1 MPDCLSQEYSTYVDD
16 TDVGCGMKLSS
27 RNRKKPFLKPKDF
40 RIVNS
45 CRFTEIN
52 NSVFFAFSLYKTYK
66 ERLRASQGPTLVDAF
81 VGFVYSGSRTVNWL
95 H

>member
-1 MPDCLSQEYSTYVDD
+1 MLDCLSQEYSVYVDD

-45 CRFTEIN
+45 CPFTEIN
-52 NSVFFAFSLYKTYK
+52 SIFFAFSLYKTYRK
-66 ERLRASQGPTLVDAF
+66 RLRTSQGPTLVDAF
-81 VGFVYSGSRTVNWL
+81 VDFVYSGCRTVNWL